1 MGEMITDEEIDT
13 MISMV
18 DLDGDGQ
25 VSFAEFKTL
34 VLHPDPG
41 KADIH
46 SEVTAYKEKEI
57 EQEKQALAGKPVG
70 LDLTSFQRQKEMIL
84 RETKKKAILNF
95 ISDNEIDFDGIRHGY
110 ENFTAIPKEKRIG
123 GRIKFDLFCHVLRVE
138 PITEYRKLFD
148 LFDSESLGD
157 VDFREFLLSMLNFVT
172 VDKEVRI
179 RFSFQMYDEGK
190 SGFITQKEIE
200 EILRGNHMIGIASV
214 QRKAETIMKQAVS
227 NKTGSIT
234 INEFVVVSKKF
245 PNILLPVLDVKK

>member
-1 MGEMITDEEIDT
+1 
-13 MISMV
+13 
-18 DLDGDGQ
+18 
-25 VSFAEFKTL
+25 
-34 VLHPDPG
+34 
-41 KADIH
+41 
-46 SEVTAYKEKEI
+46 
-57 EQEKQALAGKPVG
+57 
-70 LDLTSFQRQKEMIL
+70 
-84 RETKKKAILNF
+84 
-95 ISDNEIDFDGIRHGY
+95 
-110 ENFTAIPKEKRIG
+110 
-123 GRIKFDLFCHVLRVE
+123 VLRVE

-157 VDFREFLLSMLNFVT
+157 VDLREFLLSMLNFVT

>member
-1 MGEMITDEEIDT
+1 MTP
-13 MISMV
+13 
-18 DLDGDGQ
+18 
-25 VSFAEFKTL
+25 F
-34 VLHPDPG
+34 
-41 KADIH
+41 
-46 SEVTAYKEKEI
+46 
-57 EQEKQALAGKPVG
+57 
-70 LDLTSFQRQKEMIL
+70 
-84 RETKKKAILNF
+84 
-95 ISDNEIDFDGIRHGY
+95 
-110 ENFTAIPKEKRIG
+110 
-123 GRIKFDLFCHVLRVE
+123 
-138 PITEYRKLFD
+138 KLFD

-157 VDFREFLLSMLNFVT
+157 VDLREFLLSMLNFVT